1 MDIKEGVFNYK
12 SKSPNGCESRFYF
25 YPGISA
31 RYHKDQGQLTLTV
44 VVWLEKLK
52 VWEVKVFLNRA

>member
-1 MDIKEGVFNYK
+1 MDVKVD
-12 SKSPNGCESRFYF
+12 FYF

-44 VVWLEKLK
+44 SVWLEKLK